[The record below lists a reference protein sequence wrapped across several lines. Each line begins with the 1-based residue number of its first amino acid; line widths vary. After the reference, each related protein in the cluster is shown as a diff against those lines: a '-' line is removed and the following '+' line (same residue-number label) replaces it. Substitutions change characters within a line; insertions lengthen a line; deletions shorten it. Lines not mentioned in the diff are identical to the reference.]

1 MDMTNSFSYV
11 TNVTTV
17 FHGTLPAVTADL

>member
-1 MDMTNSFSYV
+1 ML

-17 FHGTLPAVTADL
+17 FYGTLPAVTADL